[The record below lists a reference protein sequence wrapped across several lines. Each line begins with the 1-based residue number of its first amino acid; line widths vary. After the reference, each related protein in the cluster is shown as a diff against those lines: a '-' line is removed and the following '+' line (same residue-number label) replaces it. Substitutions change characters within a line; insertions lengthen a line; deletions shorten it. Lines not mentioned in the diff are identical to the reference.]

1 MKESQKRNVRS
12 AGCRVLAL
20 IATVVSCASP
30 DAPPAPTDP
39 SIAHALVAD
48 TAGRYIVLLKGA
60 PSDDRGER
68 RALAVRASRA
78 LRHEYQFAL
87 NGFAADLS
95 EDDLRFLRGHPL
107 VERIEKDAL
116 MELADTRYNV
126 GWGLGRID
134 NRWTPTLD
142 HEFSSTF
149 TGQGVNVY
157 IVDSGIDIQHPDF
170 GGRAQAAWT
179 YNAERPAGLDCVGHG
194 TAVASVAAGNQNG
207 VATQANIW
215 SVRINGCNSSIWAS
229 DMTAGVDW
237 VTGNHISPAVM
248 NVSLGID
255 NRIDDIAPGSINT
268 AVKNAKN
275 AGVFVVVAAGNGNTD
290 ACTIA
295 PANAMEVVTVAAVDS
310 IGWRSIWP
318 NGASNWGGCVDL
330 FAPGTNITAANAAIN
345 GGGYL
350 PNFSGTSFAAPFVAG
365 VGALLRQQYPN
376 DTPDQLAKMITDGA
390 MDIVHNSNSSNHYQ
404 LYSQLPV
411 APYVRISGPSAV
423 PAGAL
428 CSWTAEAKGGRG
440 PFTYQWHG
448 QLSGS
453 GPAISG
459 SLWQSGDLNVTIYDT
474 TLGLYAGIGL
484 WIDVDGSGPPQDDC
498 PW

>member
-1 MKESQKRNVRS
+1 MLIARQFAVTASS
-12 AGCRVLAL
+12 MALVLA
-20 IATVVSCASP
+20 VMSCTRP
-30 DAPPAPTDP
+30 DAPSAPTDP
-39 SIAHALVAD
+39 SLAQVSVAD

-60 PSDDRGER
+60 PRRDRGER
-68 RALAVRASRA
+68 RALALSASRA

-95 EDDLRFLRGHPL
+95 AEHVRFLRSHPL
-107 VERIEKDAL
+107 VERIEVDAL
-116 MELADTRYNV
+116 MQLQDTRINV

-142 HEFSSTF
+142 HQFTSTL
-149 TGQGVNVY
+149 TGQGVNIY
-157 IVDSGIDIQHPDF
+157 IVDSGVDIAHPEF
-170 GGRAQAAWT
+170 GGRAHAAWT
-179 YNAERPAGLDCVGHG
+179 YDAARPAGLDCRDHG
-194 TAVASVAAGNQNG
+194 TGVASVAAGSTIG
-207 VATQANIW
+207 VATQATIW
-215 SVRINGCNSSIWAS
+215 SVRVNGCNDDIWVS

-237 VTGNHISPAVM
+237 VTGNHIAPAVM
-248 NVSLGID
+248 NVSMGATNLH
-255 NRIDDIAPGSINT
+255 DDIFPGSVNT

-290 ACTIA
+290 ACSWA
-295 PANAMEVVTVAAVDS
+295 PANAMEVVTVGATDS
-310 IGWRSIWP
+310 TGWRSTNWP
-318 NGASNWGGCVDL
+318 NGQGSNWGGCVDL
-330 FAPGTNITAANAAIN
+330 FAPGSNITAARASIN
-345 GGGYL
+345 GGGVWPIY
-350 PNFSGTSFAAPFVAG
+350 SGTSFAAPFVAG

-390 MDIVHNSNSSNHYQ
+390 MDFVHNSNSSNHYL

-428 CSWTAEAKGGRG
+428 CQWTAEAKGGRG

-448 QLSGS
+448 LLSGS

-459 SLWQSGDLNVTIYDT
+459 SLWQTGDLNVTIYDT
-474 TLGLYAGIGL
+474 SLGLYAGIGL